1 MLCCTLPVPSP
12 IQSKRK
18 RSSSADPS
26 LPKPSAPEIRV
37 SQPQGRYWLAALGL
51 IALTLLAFSNSFI
64 AGLALDNQ
72 LLITGDPRIQEATGH
87 NVGQIFQH
95 TFWWPNGEAGIY
107 RPLTTLSFLFNYA
120 ILGNG
125 AQPAGYHWIN
135 FLLHTV
141 NVLMVF
147 GLCLRLFNCMP
158 DRAFPLAM
166 STAALWAVHPILT
179 ESVTNIVGRA
189 DLLAGM
195 AVLSGFWMY
204 LKSTE
209 SAGFRRLAWLAGL
222 AAATAAGALSKES
235 AVVLPGLI
243 VLYEVAF
250 HFSELRARLRSTLL
264 GCAATI
270 LPIAAM
276 LLQRALV
283 LSASP
288 PAEFP
293 FVDNPIVGASFWVGR
308 LTAIKVLA
316 RYLWLSIWPVKLS
329 ADYSYSEI
337 PLARGS
343 LADWTAWIA
352 VVIGVCLV
360 ALLWKRSRPAFF
372 FACFGFLNLLPA
384 SNLLF
389 PIGTIMAERL
399 LYLPLA
405 GWLVCLA
412 IAIDSTARRFGQ
424 ARLAPGII
432 GLIAAGFAIRT
443 WVRNIDW
450 RDDLAMAAASAQT
463 SPGSFKVH
471 RLLAASLFQADP
483 GNLDRVIAEANQSL
497 AILESLPDKLDVPV
511 PWNQATAYYL
521 AKGDSLRG
529 ASTEP
534 YLQAIRIALRS
545 IAIEQASRLAR
556 THGADAAEP
565 PAAAEGYRILAS
577 AYLRVGNAAQALS
590 AATHAQ
596 TIDPAN
602 VEAYG
607 QIADAYLAQSRGE
620 DAAIA
625 LAQGM
630 FATSNGQLRAD
641 LLKLY
646 QSGVD
651 AKGCAVVSGPRGPA
665 LNPAC
670 DIVRRDL
677 CAAATQAQRSELAAQ
692 LHCFSK

>member
-1 MLCCTLPVPSP
+1 
-12 IQSKRK
+12 
-18 RSSSADPS
+18 
-26 LPKPSAPEIRV
+26 
-37 SQPQGRYWLAALGL
+37 
-51 IALTLLAFSNSFI
+51 
-64 AGLALDNQ
+64 
-72 LLITGDPRIQEATGH
+72 
-87 NVGQIFQH
+87 
-95 TFWWPNGEAGIY
+95 
-107 RPLTTLSFLFNYA
+107 
-120 ILGNG
+120 
-125 AQPAGYHWIN
+125 
-135 FLLHTV
+135 
-141 NVLMVF
+141 
-147 GLCLRLFNCMP
+147 
-158 DRAFPLAM
+158 
-166 STAALWAVHPILT
+166 
-179 ESVTNIVGRA
+179 
-189 DLLAGM
+189 
-195 AVLSGFWMY
+195 
-204 LKSTE
+204 
-209 SAGFRRLAWLAGL
+209 
-222 AAATAAGALSKES
+222 
-235 AVVLPGLI
+235 
-243 VLYEVAF
+243 
-250 HFSELRARLRSTLL
+250 
-264 GCAATI
+264 
-270 LPIAAM
+270 M

-316 RYLWLSIWPVKLS
+316 RYLLLAIWPVKLS

-343 LADWTAWIA
+343 FADWTAWIA
-352 VVIGVCLV
+352 VAFALSVV
-360 ALLWKRSRPAFF
+360 AVLWKRSRPAFF
-372 FACFGFLNLLPA
+372 LACFGFLNLLPA

-405 GWLVCLA
+405 GWLACLA
-412 IAIDSTARRFGQ
+412 LAIDFAARRTRQ
-424 ARLAPGII
+424 AHLAPVII
-432 GLIAAGFAIRT
+432 GLIAIAFATRT
-443 WVRNIDW
+443 WIRNIDW
-450 RDDLAMAAASAQT
+450 KDDVTMAAASVQA

-497 AILESLPDKLDVPV
+497 AILESLPDELDVPI
-511 PWNQATAYYL
+511 PWNQAAAYYL
-521 AKGDSLRG
+521 AKGDSTRG

-534 YLQAIRIALRS
+534 YRQAVRIALRS
-545 IAIEQASRLAR
+545 IAIEQASRRAR
-556 THGADAAEP
+556 DRAHGTNAPEPPTAAES
-565 PAAAEGYRILAS
+565 YRTLAS
-577 AYLRVGNAAQALS
+577 AYLRLGNAGEALS
-590 AATHAQ
+590 AATHAR

-630 FATSNGQLRAD
+630 FATSNGLLRAD

-651 AKGCAVVSGPRGPA
+651 SKGCAVISGPRGPA

-677 CAAATQAQRSELAAQ
+677 CTAAAQAHRSDLAGQ
-692 LHCFSK
+692 LHCGGN

>member
-1 MLCCTLPVPSP
+1 MNK
-12 IQSKRK
+12 SKRK
-18 RSSSADPS
+18 RPSSASSSSPGNT
-26 LPKPSAPEIRV
+26 
-37 SQPQGRYWLAALGL
+37 PQRRYWLAGLALFV
-51 IALTLLAFSNSFI
+51 LTLLAFSNSFS

-72 LLITGDPRIQEATGH
+72 LLISGDPRIREASAG
-87 NVGQIFQH
+87 NLSQIFQH

-125 AQPAGYHWIN
+125 TAPAGYHWIN
-135 FLLHTV
+135 FLLHAA
-141 NVLMVF
+141 NVLLVF
-147 GLCLRLFNCMP
+147 ALSLRLFNRMP
-158 DRAFPLAM
+158 DRAFPLAL
-166 STAALWAVHPILT
+166 STAALWAVHPVLT

-195 AVLSGFWMY
+195 AVLGGFWMY

-209 SAGFRRLAWLAGL
+209 SAGVRRVAWLGGL
-222 AAATAAGALSKES
+222 AAATTAGVFSKES
-235 AVVLPGLI
+235 AVVLPGVI
-243 VLYEVAF
+243 VLYELAF
-250 HFSELRARLRSTLL
+250 HLSNVRGRLRSTLL

-316 RYLWLSIWPVKLS
+316 RYLWLAIWPVKLS

-343 LADWTAWIA
+343 LADWSAWIA
-352 VVIGVCLV
+352 IAIAVCLV
-360 ALLWKRSRPAFF
+360 ALLWRHSRPAFF

-384 SNLLF
+384 SNLFF

-405 GWLVCLA
+405 GWLACLA
-412 IAIDSTARRFGQ
+412 LAIDSAARRSHH
-424 ARLAPGII
+424 AHLAPVIV
-432 GLIAAGFAIRT
+432 GLIAVGFAIRT

-450 RDDLAMAAASAQT
+450 KDDLTMATASAQT

-471 RLLAASLFQADP
+471 RLLAASLFQSGP

-497 AILESLPDKLDVPV
+497 AILESLPDELDVPI
-511 PWNQATAYYL
+511 PWNQAAAYYL
-521 AKGDSLRG
+521 AKGDSTRG

-534 YLQAIRIALRS
+534 YQQAVRIALRS
-545 IAIEQASRLAR
+545 IAIEQASRAAR
-556 THGADAAEP
+556 DREHGTHTAEP
-565 PAAAEGYRILAS
+565 PIAAESYRTLAS
-577 AYLRVGNAAQALS
+577 AYLRLGNAGEALS
-590 AATHAQ
+590 AAIHAR
-596 TIDPAN
+596 TIDPSN
-602 VEAYG
+602 VDVYG
-607 QIADAYLAQSRGE
+607 EIADAYLAQSRGE

-630 FATSNGQLRAD
+630 FATSSGMLRAD

-651 AKGCAVVSGPRGPA
+651 SKGCAVVSGPRGPA

-670 DIVRRDL
+670 EIVRRDL
-677 CAAATQAQRSELAAQ
+677 CAAAAAAHRSDLAGQ
-692 LHCFSK
+692 LHCLSN